1 MGITG
6 TEVSKQAADMVLADD
21 NFATIVAAV
30 EEGRSIYANMKA
42 FINFLVTCNIGEVVS
57 VFLSTLLGLPE
68 VLCPLHL
75 LWVNLVTDGPPAT
88 ALGFNPPDPHNM
100 KRKPRGRNDPLVSP
114 FTLLRYVCTGSYVGI
129 ATVGA
134 FARQYHVVGVPVPMS
149 RNWARCASWRQEGT
163 SLPGFPNACDA
174 FRPDDGK
181 LVPSSVALSALVS
194 MEMLRALCS
203 VSNTES
209 LFVKPP
215 WANSWLLAGVVL
227 PMVLHIGVL
236 YTRPLANTF
245 QVAPL
250 TQQNWKTVVLFAL
263 PLVFLEEALKLG
275 ARCLN
280 TE

>member
-1 MGITG
+1 M
-6 TEVSKQAADMVLADD
+6 Q
-21 NFATIVAAV
+21 
-30 EEGRSIYANMKA
+30 
-42 FINFLVTCNIGEVVS
+42 
-57 VFLSTLLGLPE
+57 
-68 VLCPLHL
+68 
-75 LWVNLVTDGPPAT
+75 
-88 ALGFNPPDPHNM
+88 
-100 KRKPRGRNDPLVSP
+100 
-114 FTLLRYVCTGSYVGI
+114 
-129 ATVGA
+129 
-134 FARQYHVVGVPVPMS
+134 
-149 RNWARCASWRQEGT
+149 
-163 SLPGFPNACDA
+163 
-174 FRPDDGK
+174 GK